1 MSKQEIEWIDLKVN
15 DKKTWPNVNIE
26 KVLIETNWS
35 KYYARLV
42 ENDLHGGFTFEAN
55 ETPFR
60 CVEMTTVKR
69 WCRI

>member
-1 MSKQEIEWIDLKVN
+1 MSKQEIEWVELDIKDLA
-15 DKKTWPNVNIE
+15 TWPQINIE
-26 KVLIETNWS
+26 KVLIETGWT

-42 ENDLHGGFTFEAN
+42 DSDLHGGFTFEAN

>member
-1 MSKQEIEWIDLKVN
+1 MSKQEIKWIDLDIK
-15 DKKTWPNVNIE
+15 DRSTWPKLNIE
-26 KVLIETNWS
+26 KVLIETGWT

-42 ENDLHGGFTFEAN
+42 DNDLHGGFTFEAN
-55 ETPFR
+55 ENPFR